1 MGYRVSVGSTDMG
14 DIRSARGKH
23 LVLEGDIT
31 DEGEEA
37 FHPRAPAGRSQRLG
51 TVPPF
56 RDQPEDG
63 THVQAAFEEIFDEF
77 GLPNAIHGQR
87 ALLCLSQ
94 AALE

>member
-1 MGYRVSVGSTDMG
+1 MG

-23 LVLEGDIT
+23 LAFEGDIT
-31 DEGEEA
+31 DEGEET

-63 THVQAAFEEIFDEF
+63 TRVQAAFEEIFDEF
-77 GLPNAIHGQR
+77 GLPNAIRTDNGPSFASAR
-87 ALLCLSQ
+87 PGLSGDCGR
-94 AALE
+94 